1 MNVLLLFLFSI
12 LRWQYWTAD
21 LFVLGNKW
29 KLNRV
34 SNSLEISFVFTIP
47 WKSHSP
53 RIATQNDQIWED
65 LSGRCLFLS
74 QQWNTQNWW
83 RPLCNGAHCY
93 FLQCPISGLRK
104 MYNGGKRWKGAGWK
118 KYFRRT
124 KQAILWVSS
133 FFVHRTLSERTIYQI
148 PSKATTK
155 NNFDILYLF
164 ESFNIVGNFYLQV
177 CVTKLELLMCFS
189 RLKHR
194 GCRLWKQLLSQLYP
208 HQSIN
213 GIFLLESGLFY

>member
-53 RIATQNDQIWED
+53 LNATQNDQIWED
-65 LSGRCLFLS
+65 LSGRGWFLS

-104 MYNGGKRWKGAGWK
+104 MYNGGRRWKGAGWK

-133 FFVHRTLSERTIYQI
+133 FFVHRILSKKTIYQI
-148 PSKATTK
+148 PCKATTK

-164 ESFNIVGNFYLQV
+164 ESFTLWVISIYKFALQN
-177 CVTKLELLMCFS
+177 S
-189 RLKHR
+189 
-194 GCRLWKQLLSQLYP
+194 S
-208 HQSIN
+208 S
-213 GIFLLESGLFY
+213 